1 MIDKMYNDL
10 QFYKITRV
18 GRKHLTDYEM
28 WKEWIKL

>member
-1 MIDKMYNDL
+1 MLDKMYNDL

-28 WKEWIKL
+28 EEV

>member
-1 MIDKMYNDL
+1 MYNDL